1 MFARILVSLSLLC
14 VSSLPVL
21 AKNGPA
27 EFGEISVY
35 LKGDYGSSPALRTA
49 FTAEVNRL
57 MGSLGY
63 HVNWPYHAIN
73 VPGTLVVVTAEG
85 SCSPNTDESGSPEN
99 KPLASTQDS
108 NGHVL
113 PFVWIKCGDLNAL
126 LAPGLRAY
134 PAAQDAKYG
143 RALARVL
150 AHEFFHI
157 LAQTPHHA
165 ESGIAQSAVSERN
178 LLGLSF
184 EFDEET
190 RALLRI
196 NRKIASNAPASSTTG
211 F

>member
-1 MFARILVSLSLLC
+1 
-14 VSSLPVL
+14 
-21 AKNGPA
+21 
-27 EFGEISVY
+27 
-35 LKGDYGSSPALRTA
+35 
-49 FTAEVNRL
+49 

-73 VPGTLVVVTAEG
+73 VPGALVVVTAEG
-85 SCSPNTDESGSPEN
+85 SCSPNTDESMVPEN

-113 PFVWIKCGDLNAL
+113 PFVWVKCGVLNAL
-126 LAPGLRAY
+126 LAPGLHGH
-134 PAAQDAKYG
+134 PADQDAKYG
-143 RALARVL
+143 RALGRVL

-165 ESGIAQSAVSERN
+165 DSGIAQSSVSERN
-178 LLGLSF
+178 LLGTSF

-190 RALLRI
+190 RAILRGD
-196 NRKIASNAPASSTTG
+196 RKVAAIAPASTPTG

>member
-1 MFARILVSLSLLC
+1 MFARILVALSLLC

-21 AKNGPA
+21 AKNGPS
-27 EFGEISVY
+27 ESGELSVY
-35 LKGDYGSSPALRTA
+35 LRGDFGSSPALRSA

-85 SCSPNTDESGSPEN
+85 SCSPNTDESASPEN

-113 PFVWIKCGDLNAL
+113 PFVWIKCEDLNAL
-126 LAPGLRAY
+126 LAPGLRGH

-165 ESGIAQSAVSERN
+165 ESGIAQSAVSQRN
-178 LLGLSF
+178 LLGISF
-184 EFDEET
+184 DFDEET
-190 RALLRI
+190 RAIVRG
-196 NRKIASNAPASSTTG
+196 NRKVASDAAPSVTIG